1 MTSAS
6 NERKAAIPSK
16 QKIEQVSRD
25 ALDHAVANMPDKTLM
40 ELAQIRHIALRTARS
55 SDIQTTFINRMS
67 SYLYSPLSGVMI
79 TAVVLISVSV
89 NYHNSESIPVIP
101 VAMLNI
107 EVPNED
113 FALLEDLEFVTWLA
127 ENETSID
134 EMGTHEE
141 SAVL

>member
-6 NERKAAIPSK
+6 NELKAAPTST
-16 QKIEQVSRD
+16 QKVEQISRD
-25 ALDHAVANMPDKTLM
+25 ALDHAVANMSDKALT
-40 ELAQIRHIALRTARS
+40 ELAQIRHTALHAVRS
-55 SDIQTTFINRMS
+55 NNTQATFINRMS

-79 TAVVLISVSV
+79 AAVVLISVSV

-101 VAMLNI
+101 VAMLNV

-127 ENETSID
+127 ENETSMD